1 MTELEQLK
9 QQLEKQEKLA
19 SLGMLSAGIAHE
31 IQNPL
36 NFVINFSKMSNKLL
50 DDLTDVVE
58 DNAER
63 LPEADREDLSDIVA
77 DLKENMTQIMENGER
92 AVSIIQGILLVSR
105 GKENEFVPTDVCHIV
120 KEYVRL
126 SYHAMRANC
135 QDFNVT
141 LREQYQEGLPM
152 IMAVPQD
159 LSRAVLNVMNNAC
172 YAVWRKSEV
181 LKEKGEDYSP
191 EIEITVATA
200 DNNLVITIADNG
212 EGMSDEVKQ
221 RLFENF
227 FTTKPIGLG
236 TGLGMSITRDII
248 ENKHGG
254 KVLEGTK
261 TQLGTIGITGLKFLE
276 LKGGGQGENIPVGGE
291 IPSEKS
297 GWDEITGKASVI
309 AEKLESILNQFN
321 EALKGVQKDDVEKIV
336 KNVGGI
342 STSLDELL
350 VKNKKEITSV
360 IKEADTFMK
369 ELNGNMDNVK
379 SITTNVKDLTS
390 KEGSLAKTLTMMEEA
405 VADFRTD
412 YKEANIQEKVDKMF
426 GLVEST
432 QRTVDTL
439 QLTFERSTEKIDKSL
454 DDLSD
459 AMSNFSEF
467 TRIIMENPSSLF
479 GGGNSDTAEDKK

>member
-105 GKENEFVPTDVCHIV
+105 GKENEFVSTDVCHIV

-135 QDFNVT
+135 QGFNVT

-181 LKEKGEDYSP
+181 MKEKGEDYSP

-227 FTTKPIGLG
+227 FTTKPIGQG

-254 KVLEGTK
+254 KVSFT
-261 TQLGTIGITGLKFLE
+261 
-276 LKGGGQGENIPVGGE
+276 
-291 IPSEKS
+291 
-297 GWDEITGKASVI
+297 
-309 AEKLESILNQFN
+309 
-321 EALKGVQKDDVEKIV
+321 
-336 KNVGGI
+336 
-342 STSLDELL
+342 
-350 VKNKKEITSV
+350 
-360 IKEADTFMK
+360 
-369 ELNGNMDNVK
+369 
-379 SITTNVKDLTS
+379 
-390 KEGSLAKTLTMMEEA
+390 
-405 VADFRTD
+405 
-412 YKEANIQEKVDKMF
+412 
-426 GLVEST
+426 
-432 QRTVDTL
+432 
-439 QLTFERSTEKIDKSL
+439 STEGKGTT
-454 DDLSD
+454 
-459 AMSNFSEF
+459 F
-467 TRIIMENPSSLF
+467 TFTIPI
-479 GGGNSDTAEDKK
+479 KK